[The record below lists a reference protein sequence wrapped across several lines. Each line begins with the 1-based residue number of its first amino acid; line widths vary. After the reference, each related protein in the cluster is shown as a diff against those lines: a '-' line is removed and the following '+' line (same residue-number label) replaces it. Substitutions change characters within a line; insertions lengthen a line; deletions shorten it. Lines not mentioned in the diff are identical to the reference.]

1 MSLVAK
7 DSGGEGTFTPVPPG
21 MHLARCYRV
30 VDLGTQK
37 TEWQGQTKYLSKVMI
52 QFEVHG
58 EDESGRALVTSK
70 GEPMSISKNYT
81 LSLAE
86 KATLRKDLQAWRG
99 RDFTQ
104 DELRGFELKNILG
117 AWAMIA
123 VAKSVGNNGKEYT
136 NIMSVNPVLAAIKK
150 AGLPEGFNKPAIFS
164 IADADMEL
172 FETFGKGL
180 KEKIMASPEWQER
193 EGREYAKAESA
204 SGAARHANTGTGF
217 DDMDDDIPFN

>member
-1 MSLVAK
+1 MSLIAK
-7 DSGGEGTFTPVPPG
+7 DSGGESSFTPVPPG

-37 TEWQGQTKYLSKVMI
+37 TEWQGQIKYLSKVMV

-58 EDESGRALVTSK
+58 EDERGRPLVTSK
-70 GEPMSISKNYT
+70 GELMSISKNYT
-81 LSLAE
+81 RSLAE

-99 RDFTQ
+99 RDFTP

-117 AWAMIA
+117 VWAMIA
-123 VAKSVGNNGKEYT
+123 VAKSMGNNGKEYT

-193 EGREYAKAESA
+193 EGHEYAKAESA
-204 SGAARHANTGTGF
+204 SGAERIARQGTGF
-217 DDMDDDIPFN
+217 DDMDDDIPF